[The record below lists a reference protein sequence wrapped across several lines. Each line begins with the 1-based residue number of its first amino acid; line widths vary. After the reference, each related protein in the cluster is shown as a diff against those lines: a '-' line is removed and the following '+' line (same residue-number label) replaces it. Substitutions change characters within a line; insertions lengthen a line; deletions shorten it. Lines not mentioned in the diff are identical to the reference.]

1 MKKAGWIATVAAG
14 VVLVGGGAW
23 AAATLAVSDEGT
35 AAVVET
41 AAPTPAASAT
51 PEATPTPTAEP
62 TPEDTPT
69 PTLEAVETPA
79 PVEELAP
86 VEETPQDPKPA
97 PPLTE
102 DQIFLQW
109 ANEWM
114 AHYGMQM
121 ADADMLAALNRA
133 CGIVASGSEERAIPV
148 ELDNEYNDIN
158 TLFIGAARNGY
169 FTDGNAP
176 ASYCD

>member
-1 MKKAGWIATVAAG
+1 MVT
-14 VVLVGGGAW
+14 
-23 AAATLAVSDEGT
+23 E
-35 AAVVET
+35 E
-41 AAPTPAASAT
+41 
-51 PEATPTPTAEP
+51 
-62 TPEDTPT
+62 
-69 PTLEAVETPA
+69 PA
-79 PVEELAP
+79 PEPEP
-86 VEETPQDPKPA
+86 VEPA
-97 PPLTE
+97 PLTE

-169 FTDGNAP
+169 FTDGNVP

>member
-1 MKKAGWIATVAAG
+1 MKKAGWIATVATG

-23 AAATLAVSDEGT
+23 GATMLAVSDEGSTT
-35 AAVVET
+35 ATAVT
-41 AAPTPAASAT
+41 PTPEPIVT
-51 PEATPTPTAEP
+51 PEVTPTPSVEPTPTPTPTP
-62 TPEDTPT
+62 TPEV
-69 PTLEAVETPA
+69 VETPA
-79 PVEELAP
+79 PVVTEEPAPEP
-86 VEETPQDPKPA
+86 VEPA
-97 PPLTE
+97 PLTE

-169 FTDGNAP
+169 FTDGNTP